1 MDIINQ
7 LRHQLHYS
15 EKTAMDVPAQGA
27 ELRPLGGTFRPQTV
41 TELLDAQIDYH
52 KNKIRDLE
60 EAKAAITPEFE
71 KALNALAKI

>member
-7 LRHQLHYS
+7 LRHQIHYGEKNAVS
-15 EKTAMDVPAQGA
+15 EQGA